1 MPDIP
6 IDTLIIL
13 LLVLASLIGRIFQ
26 KKKEGGQDSPPTTKP
41 FETEEEKEHT
51 EEDREIDLGEAM
63 RDFWRKAQE
72 SAQPQ
77 APTEAN
83 YEPEEAPP
91 PPKLSQAPSKETV
104 PLAPTREKWELETA
118 VSRKIEEAQQK
129 VETGL
134 HEGAFDQIKKENVF
148 VASLL
153 GDLKSE
159 NTLRK
164 AFLIREV
171 LGKPTSLK
179 NDWRY

>member
-26 KKKEGGQDSPPTTKP
+26 KKNEGEQESAPTTKS
-41 FETEEEKEHT
+41 FDAEEKEEHA
-51 EEDREIDLGEAM
+51 EEDQEIDLGEAM

-77 APTEAN
+77 APTETN

-104 PLAPTREKWELETA
+104 LLAPPHEEWELETA

-129 VETGL
+129 VERGP
-134 HEGAFDQIKKENVF
+134 HEGAFDQINKENIF

-164 AFLIREV
+164 AFLIREI

-179 NDWRY
+179 KDWRY

>member
-41 FETEEEKEHT
+41 FETEEEEEQKE
-51 EEDREIDLGEAM
+51 ERPEIDLGEAM
-63 RDFWRKAQE
+63 KDLWRRAQE
-72 SAQPQ
+72 STQPQ
-77 APTEAN
+77 PAAKPDYEA
-83 YEPEEAPP
+83 EEPP
-91 PPKLSQAPSKETV
+91 PPPIVTSEPKRETPISSYSQEADFDKTVSLKLQ
-104 PLAPTREKWELETA
+104 
-118 VSRKIEEAQQK
+118 EAQQK
-129 VETGL
+129 VERGP

-164 AFLIREV
+164 AFLIREI